1 MKKNRS
7 GKHSPNKTA
16 FKAYITKWR
25 KSVIAVLAAVTNMTM
40 TDILW
45 QGAETLAKAK
55 GILDAEGKVTK
66 EYENR
71 IAVAKPMIE
80 QTGVDK

>member
-1 MKKNRS
+1 MKNRN
-7 GKHSPNKTA
+7 GKHAPNKTA
-16 FKAYITKWR
+16 IKAYMTKWR
-25 KSVIAVLAAVTNMTM
+25 KAVIAVLAAVTNMTM

-45 QGAETLAKAK
+45 QGVETIAKAK

-71 IAVAKPMIE
+71 VAVAEPMIK
-80 QTGVDK
+80 QIGVDK

>member
-1 MKKNRS
+1 MKNRN
-7 GKHSPNKTA
+7 GKHAPNKTA
-16 FKAYITKWR
+16 IKAYMTKWR
-25 KSVIAVLAAVTNMTM
+25 KAVIAVTAGVTNMTM

-45 QGAETLAKAK
+45 HGVETIAKTK

-71 IAVAKPMIE
+71 VAVAEAMIE
-80 QTGVDK
+80 QIGVDK